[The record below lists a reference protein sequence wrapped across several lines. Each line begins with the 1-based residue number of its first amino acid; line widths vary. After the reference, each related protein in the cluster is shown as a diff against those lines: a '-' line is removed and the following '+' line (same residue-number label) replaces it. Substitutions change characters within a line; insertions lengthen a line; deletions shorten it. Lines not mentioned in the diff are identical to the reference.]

1 MNLECLFAYSYLWAW
16 GFCSMQ
22 EYNVHLERLFSETP
36 NNKILLELEEC
47 SNNYKETFA
56 RLKRYFEY
64 ETNTFDSYIF
74 GKTLFNGLEIVYKS
88 DVYTIAEFGKIC
100 YQLWNLLPGFLVQ
113 EQPFR
118 TLSYADDPLSWGDEK
133 QSRIMYE
140 EAFRFYKG

>member
-22 EYNVHLERLFSETP
+22 EYNVHLDRLFSETP

-74 GKTLFNGLEIVYKS
+74 GKTLFNLMV
-88 DVYTIAEFGKIC
+88 
-100 YQLWNLLPGFLVQ
+100 
-113 EQPFR
+113 
-118 TLSYADDPLSWGDEK
+118 
-133 QSRIMYE
+133 
-140 EAFRFYKG
+140 